1 MTCDLCRQDLTITV
15 EWTLSSLAP
24 FMVRGRSTLASR
36 TSRLCLRCGGAEE
49 PETKE
54 QPHPKRGKR

>member
-1 MTCDLCRQDLTITV
+1 MQCSFCHLDSTITV
-15 EWTLSSLAP
+15 EWTLASLVP

-49 PETKE
+49 LEV
-54 QPHPKRGKR
+54 QQVVARSKR